1 MLKSNEIKQLD
12 KEIIELEKLVSET
25 MIENEIIKLNI
36 KKKELLLKKYQ
47 LLDVKGYRIY
57 YRVIGLVIAV
67 IGCILTPFIPK
78 LISGE
83 VPDGINIYIL

>member
-1 MLKSNEIKQLD
+1 MLKGNEIKKLD

-47 LLDVKGYRIY
+47 LLDVKGY
-57 YRVIGLVIAV
+57 
-67 IGCILTPFIPK
+67 
-78 LISGE
+78 
-83 VPDGINIYIL
+83 N